1 MQGSKELT
9 FLRLEEQLE
18 EEEEPGW
25 QTKSPVYASYS
36 REVLS
41 ALKDRADLDIN
52 IAREFSKL
60 VSSFIG
66 YDEQQ

>member
-9 FLRLEEQLE
+9 FFRLEEQL
-18 EEEEPGW
+18 EEEPGW

-60 VSSFIG
+60 VSSFVG